1 MPMTKTQ
8 IYFRPEELRALHR
21 IAREKKRPVAEL
33 VREAVRTVWL
43 RRPAEWPVAL
53 WTGPLPKGVSSSDHD
68 AAFDEG

>member
-1 MPMTKTQ
+1 
-8 IYFRPEELRALHR
+8 
-21 IAREKKRPVAEL
+21 
-33 VREAVRTVWL
+33 VRTVWL